1 MKTKTN
7 TDIDLSKIQL
17 PSKPDESVIKTYVG
31 KSYFDL
37 KDYCEKN
44 KLKIRIT
51 KVNDYGFVGTA
62 DFRLDRINVQ
72 LDMPEN
78 EIVLMPN
85 MNPRFPC
92 LDSKATKFNNAT
104 IANITHG

>member
-1 MKTKTN
+1 MKTKTKN
-7 TDIDLSKIQL
+7 STDIDLLQ
-17 PSKPDESVIKTYVG
+17 SKPDESMIKTYVG

-44 KLKIRIT
+44 KLRIRIT
-51 KVNDYGFVGTA
+51 KVNNYGFVGTA

-78 EIVLMPN
+78 EIVFILN
-85 MNPRFPC
+85 MNLEYPC
-92 LDSKATKFNNAT
+92 LDSQATKLDNAT
-104 IANITHG
+104 IVSIDHG